1 MVCEQND
8 ARISLRPLS
17 PFLFLILSGL
27 GYYYSK
33 AKEAKKAEI
42 SVIGEKLEEWEFII
56 LFSLHLSKW
65 KKKHS

>member
-17 PFLFLILSGL
+17 PFLFLIFSGL
-27 GYYYSK
+27 GYYYYSK

-42 SVIGEKLEEWEFII
+42 SVIGEKLEE
-56 LFSLHLSKW
+56 
-65 KKKHS
+65 

>member
-27 GYYYSK
+27 GYYYNYSK

-42 SVIGEKLEEWEFII
+42 SVIGEKLEE
-56 LFSLHLSKW
+56 
-65 KKKHS
+65 